1 MVVGC
6 MCVWSV
12 RMLAYI
18 PPLVV
23 SFCGFAML
31 CSLGSNMVTSLIEH
45 ERIKTTVP
53 KAKEVRRLADQMV
66 TYAKKNTLESRRAA
80 AAFVRSGTAVD
91 KLFDTLRKRYE

>member
-1 MVVGC
+1 
-6 MCVWSV
+6 
-12 RMLAYI
+12 MLACI
-18 PPLVV
+18 PPLAV

-31 CSLGSNMVTSLIEH
+31 FSTRGSNMVTSLIEH